1 MISSFGVLVTLAAYL
16 TSVGPAPAD
25 TTFSVAISGAGRNTC
40 ASWLED
46 RSATSDSARA
56 TNVKQV
62 EWITGFISAV
72 NVFAEPSGDV
82 SRGVDQDKLLAFID
96 TYCRTNPDHPIWM
109 PAANLV
115 LKLRKEPAG

>member
-1 MISSFGVLVTLAAYL
+1 MLVTLAAYL
-16 TSVGPAPAD
+16 SSPAPAP
-25 TTFSVAISGAGRNTC
+25 TEPTVSVAISGAGRNSC

-46 RSATSDSARA
+46 RNAASDAARA
-56 TNVKQV
+56 TNDKQV

-82 SRGVDQDKLLAFID
+82 SRGIDQDKLLTFID
-96 TYCRTNPDHPIWM
+96 EYCRTNPDHPIWM

-115 LKLRKEPAG
+115 LKLRKQPAG